1 VSLPEGPAGW
11 PRRAAVGLGLLA
23 VCAHALAQPPQGT
36 AVVAAAS
43 STGAAVDA
51 AAPAGAQAAADAAGA
66 AGADAGGLSAVTV
79 TATRVA
85 EPSFDVPASISSES
99 IAADALGVNAAESLG
114 DVPGLIAR
122 DRQNYAQ
129 DEQISIRGFGARAPF
144 NIAGIRIYMDG
155 IPASQPDGQG
165 DISEFNLASAARI
178 EVLRGPFSVLY
189 GNSAGGVIQL
199 FTASGSGPLRA
210 SAAAVY
216 GSFEQRRFSADALGG
231 DSAFNYNV
239 GVSQFGTAG
248 SRGHSA
254 AQRSSLGGKW
264 GFQFANATRLT
275 LVLNLFNNPEAQ
287 DPLGLTRAQFNA
299 NPQGTAPSAALF
311 NTRKSVDQSQLGV
324 IYEIPIDAANT
335 LRLMAYGGH
344 RDVLQFQA
352 IPVGTQ
358 LAPTSPGGV
367 VSLGNGYGGIE
378 PRWDHHAQLLG
389 GPWDISAGLD
399 YDELDE
405 HREGF
410 NNFIGST
417 LGVQGALRRD
427 EIDQVYDLDPFL
439 QTQWGPIARWTLLA
453 GVRRSTVDVHSTALY
468 TPPGGSN
475 GSGAV
480 DYGSTS
486 PVAGAL
492 YQLTD
497 DLHLYGSYGEGFET
511 PTLDELAY
519 RLNGSA
525 GLDYSL
531 RASLSRSFELGAKL
545 RLPQGSSAQLALFRA
560 DSDNELVLESDTG
573 GRSSYGNA
581 GLTRHQGVELSTDAR
596 LSPRL
601 SWQLAYTYLDAR
613 VQTAYYA
620 CSAVPCP
627 RPNTLVAA
635 GNALPG
641 LPADDLYDQLVW
653 RATERWD
660 WLLTDSY
667 ESRVYADDANRT
679 YAGAYDVLGLSSDY
693 TWQWR
698 PGQLRVFVRLDNL
711 LDRRYAGSVIVDNTS
726 AEYFEAGPGRAIL
739 VGLTYQTR

>member
-1 VSLPEGPAGW
+1 MTRHGAGL
-11 PRRAAVGLGLLA
+11 GLGLLA
-23 VCAHALAQPPQGT
+23 LCAQAFAQPPQ
-36 AVVAAAS
+36 
-43 STGAAVDA
+43 DA
-51 AAPAGAQAAADAAGA
+51 NADQ
-66 AGADAGGLSAVTV
+66 DQLSAVTV

-99 IAADALGVNAAESLG
+99 IAPDALGVNAAESLG

-155 IPASQPDGQG
+155 IPLTQPDGQG
-165 DISEFNLASAARI
+165 DISEFNLASAQRI
-178 EVLRGPFSVLY
+178 EVLRGPFSALY
-189 GNSAGGVIQL
+189 GNSAGGVIQM
-199 FTASGSGPLRA
+199 FTADGSGPLHA

-216 GSFEQRRFSADALGG
+216 GSFEQRRFSADVLGG

-264 GFQFANATRLT
+264 GFQFANATHLT
-275 LVLNLFNNPEAQ
+275 LLLNLFNGPEAQ

-299 NPQGTAPSAALF
+299 SPQGTAPSAAQF
-311 NTRKSVDQSQLGV
+311 NTRKSTDQSQLGV
-324 IYEIPIDAANT
+324 IYDVPIDEANT
-335 LRLMAYGGH
+335 LTLTAYGGH

-358 LAPTSPGGV
+358 LAPASPGGV
-367 VSLGNGYGGIE
+367 VSLDNGYGGFE
-378 PRWDHHAQLLG
+378 PRWNYHSQLLG
-389 GPWDISAGLD
+389 GPWDIIAGLD
-399 YDELDE
+399 YDVLDE

-417 LGVQGALRRD
+417 LGVEGALRRD
-427 EIDQVYDLDPFL
+427 EIDEVDDLDPYL
-439 QTQWGPIARWTLLA
+439 QTQWGPIERWTLLA

-468 TPPGGSN
+468 TPPGGTN

-480 DYGSTS
+480 DYGATS
-486 PVAGAL
+486 PVAGVL
-492 YQLTD
+492 YQVSH
-497 DLHLYGSYGEGFET
+497 DLNLYGSYGEGFET

-519 RLNGSA
+519 RLNGTA

-531 RASLSRSFELGAKL
+531 RASLSSQFELGAKL
-545 RLPQGSSAQLALFRA
+545 RLAQGSSAQLALFRA
-560 DSDNELVLESDTG
+560 DSNNELVLESDTG
-573 GRSSYGNA
+573 GRSAYGNA
-581 GLTRHQGVELSTDAR
+581 GLTRHQGVEVSADAH
-596 LSPRL
+596 LLPRL
-601 SWQLAYTYLDAR
+601 ALQLAYTYLDAR
-613 VQTAYYA
+613 VDTSYYA
-620 CSAVPCP
+620 CSAVPCAK
-627 RPNTLVAA
+627 PNTLVAA
-635 GNALPG
+635 GNYIPG
-641 LPADDLYDQLVW
+641 LPEHDLYSQLQWQVTDHW
-653 RATERWD
+653 E

-667 ESRVYADDANRT
+667 ESKVYANDANT
-679 YAGAYDVLGLSSDY
+679 VYAGAYDVLGIDTDY

-698 PGQLRVFVRLDNL
+698 PGQLRAFLRLDNL

-726 AEYFEAGPGRAIL
+726 AEYFEAGPPRAIL
-739 VGLTYQTR
+739 VGVSYQMH